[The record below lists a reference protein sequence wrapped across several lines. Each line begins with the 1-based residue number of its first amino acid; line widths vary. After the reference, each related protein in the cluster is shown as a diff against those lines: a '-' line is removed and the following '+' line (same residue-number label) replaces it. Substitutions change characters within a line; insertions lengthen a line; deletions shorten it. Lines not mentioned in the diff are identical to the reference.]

1 MRIVLLL
8 FASLAGGCCTQ
19 QRMPSADDKAGLP
32 IEKFYWAGAVINGQH
47 FDKAAMFVP
56 VNING
61 LHQGAFAQ
69 FDLGASHSLLYQK
82 NLAGIRAFRKL
93 VLDTLPDGK
102 TDDGKTLF
110 VIRGAALSLGKIPL
124 GTRDILGFFDYGAQ
138 IRPSKKQ
145 PVDKKSI
152 GTIGSDVVQ
161 QKVLVIDFPKET
173 LCIADSLP
181 PAFATGFGLTD
192 CRLVNNR
199 IVIPVDINGQTRH
212 FLYDTGAS
220 LFPMVTTS
228 TIWQAM
234 AGEAVTDTLNIANFG
249 NAVTLCGAMSA
260 LPVQIAG
267 RPFGQ
272 FTVYHERDDYFDTVF
287 KQIGCDG
294 IIGNAFFLDKKICID
309 YHNQRFGIG
318 H

>member
-1 MRIVLLL
+1 MLR
-8 FASLAGGCCTQ
+8 ASQKQDAAAQ
-19 QRMPSADDKAGLP
+19 PSVQVRP
-32 IEKFYWAGAVINGQH
+32 
-47 FDKAAMFVP
+47 
-56 VNING
+56 
-61 LHQGAFAQ
+61 
-69 FDLGASHSLLYQK
+69 
-82 NLAGIRAFRKL
+82 L
-93 VLDTLPDGK
+93 VLSHTLLIPND
-102 TDDGKTLF
+102 
-110 VIRGAALSLGKIPL
+110 AAKPLGGSVAKPFQPNRCAASQCLTSAWVPGHDLLSLNN
-124 GTRDILGFFDYGAQ
+124 
-138 IRPSKKQ
+138 
-145 PVDKKSI
+145 
-152 GTIGSDVVQ
+152 
-161 QKVLVIDFPKET
+161 
-173 LCIADSLP
+173 
-181 PAFATGFGLTD
+181 LTD